1 MNEELIVTEMAET
14 AITDQTAANASTGL
28 STGAKVGLGA
38 LLGLGLWKAG
48 ELVVKGVKH
57 VAAKVRSKKQAKAKP
72 ERPADEFPTPEVEEG
87 RFDD

>member
-1 MNEELIVTEMAET
+1 MNEELIVTEMAEN
-14 AITDQTAANASTGL
+14 AVVEQTAANACNGL

-48 ELVVKGVKH
+48 ELAYKGVKH
-57 VAAKVRSKKQAKAKP
+57 IVTKVKAKKQAKAN
-72 ERPADEFPTPEVEEG
+72 PATEDEFTVPQVDDN